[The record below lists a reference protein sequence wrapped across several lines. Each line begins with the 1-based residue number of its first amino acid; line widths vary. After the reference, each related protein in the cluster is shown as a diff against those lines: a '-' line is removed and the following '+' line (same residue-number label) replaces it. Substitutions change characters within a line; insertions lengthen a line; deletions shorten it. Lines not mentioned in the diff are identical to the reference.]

1 MPETIEIG
9 PVSAQPGT
17 RAFGYLP
24 VATMASGA
32 ELGVPVHV
40 VAGAESGPGLALVV
54 GLHGHEYSAINI
66 LIEVLRQVDPSSL
79 RGHLI
84 MVPMANP
91 VAFEHGAKS
100 GWVDG
105 LYGGYGDLNKTWPGS
120 PDGWLTEKLAHAI
133 ASEVLPQSEV
143 VIDFHGEAMGA
154 RNRNF
159 YSYILSSD
167 SDKVSN
173 ERLRELAI
181 TFGME
186 VLIDRKIVAG
196 PGSLTDYAFSQGIY
210 VVGAE
215 ISDFFGLELPEGGRS
230 LTGRRTLT
238 ETGVTGVFNTMK
250 LIGMIDGD
258 PVLPPVQAHLRGMA
272 GVGPQHGGLL
282 IPEHTPRDLG
292 RIFSKGT
299 VLGRVISA
307 NSFEELDTLR
317 MPYDEGMLVMV
328 KGEKPFVQVNPGS
341 GDFGFYVADY
351 TGVEWIRH

>member
-66 LIEVLRQVDPSSL
+66 LIEVLKQVDPSSL

-120 PDGWLTEKLAHAI
+120 PDGWLTEKLAHVI

-159 YSYILSSD
+159 YGYILSSD
-167 SDKVSN
+167 SDRVSN
-173 ERLRELAI
+173 ERLREL
-181 TFGME
+181 
-186 VLIDRKIVAG
+186 
-196 PGSLTDYAFSQGIY
+196 
-210 VVGAE
+210 
-215 ISDFFGLELPEGGRS
+215 
-230 LTGRRTLT
+230 
-238 ETGVTGVFNTMK
+238 
-250 LIGMIDGD
+250 GD
-258 PVLPPVQAHLRGMA
+258 HLR
-272 GVGPQHGGLL
+272 HGGADRPQDRRRSWLADRL
-282 IPEHTPRDLG
+282 RVQPGDLRHRG
-292 RIFSKGT
+292 
-299 VLGRVISA
+299 
-307 NSFEELDTLR
+307 LR
-317 MPYDEGMLVMV
+317 SVTSLASSYLRE
-328 KGEKPFVQVNPGS
+328 
-341 GDFGFYVADY
+341 AA
-351 TGVEWIRH
+351 R